1 MKFIT
6 LYLLFL
12 LIAFIACGTIKEEI
26 LGILTTDMMDG
37 ELIAYGK
44 VIICSRWIRF

>member
-26 LGILTTDMMDG
+26 LGALTTDMMDG
-37 ELIAYGK
+37 ELIAEWIANLIYGK
-44 VIICSRWIRF
+44 K

>member
-37 ELIAYGK
+37 ELIAEWIANLIYGK
-44 VIICSRWIRF
+44 KK